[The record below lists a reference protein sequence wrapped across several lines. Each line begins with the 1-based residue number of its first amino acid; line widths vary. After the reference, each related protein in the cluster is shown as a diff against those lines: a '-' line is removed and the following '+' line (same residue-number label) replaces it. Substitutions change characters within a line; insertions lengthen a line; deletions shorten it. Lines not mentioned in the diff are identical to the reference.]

1 MGGCVVPPGTA
12 AMCQTGGEEE
22 KGSEWAGAT
31 EGGREREGR
40 RRKREKNVWGGWSH
54 CLAVLQLSVNNTQ
67 EPLVGIRCLPVQL
80 WQDADD

>member
-40 RRKREKNVWGGWSH
+40 RRKREKNVWGGGVTAWLSFSCQSITHRSH
-54 CLAVLQLSVNNTQ
+54 
-67 EPLVGIRCLPVQL
+67 
-80 WQDADD
+80 